1 MYIHYTIYIQVH
13 EELQKCFNMLI
24 PGEGLSKIKDNNCCV
39 FQSQLQTLFFGR
51 PIDVSAILTES
62 GGNTDLLKKYYI
74 SEQVQSSKQTVIFPN
89 PFDTHNNK
97 SKSREGKD
105 KKNSNPYSF
114 DNELIIDVPIGMR
127 LLNAY
132 RNIYKDKKMKLWAVP
147 RTSAPADSPAA
158 LASTPTGGLNTG
170 LTIKATSLVPSQ
182 MYRSGKTAIP
192 TPVPGSADWG
202 KKRMESNT
210 SLNNLAGLNESG
222 VEDDDKLVVNVKA
235 LTTNWINMT
244 SVSRSNTQGRPPQ
257 AMLSRQ
263 SPISVAVHCG
273 LGNLYAVAYNSVS
286 IGTDARLVFVEGV
299 SVLPPGSRWLTLA
312 LRCIGTLDLLYYT
325 NSYYFCYHSPY
336 HYYCCLLY
344 VFNMIGKNVSN
355 LNNISVQEDDDDDSD
370 DEYGFGHGGGGGKKK
385 AKVSQKLKKAPKQN
399 PYKVE
404 PSVDRTLTEE
414 DNMKCSKVYELLQR
428 ISRGPVMRAP
438 GVISQLEELFIG
450 VYTLLSY
457 KIYIFYTTFITQYI

>member
-1 MYIHYTIYIQVH
+1 MCIKYWFIINIIIAYTYYINTSIYS
-13 EELQKCFNMLI
+13 KSFNMLI

-39 FQSQLQTLFFGR
+39 SQSQLQTLFFGR

-97 SKSREGKD
+97 SKNREGKD
-105 KKNSNPYSF
+105 KKNANPYSF

-147 RTSAPADSPAA
+147 RTSAPADSHA
-158 LASTPTGGLNTG
+158 ASTTTSTGGLNTG

-312 LRCIGTLDLLYYT
+312 LRCIGTLTLLYCTIYV
-325 NSYYFCYHSPY
+325 YLIIHI
-336 HYYCCLLY
+336 LLL
-344 VFNMIGKNVSN
+344 I
-355 LNNISVQEDDDDDSD
+355 
-370 DEYGFGHGGGGGKKK
+370 
-385 AKVSQKLKKAPKQN
+385 
-399 PYKVE
+399 
-404 PSVDRTLTEE
+404 
-414 DNMKCSKVYELLQR
+414 
-428 ISRGPVMRAP
+428 
-438 GVISQLEELFIG
+438 
-450 VYTLLSY
+450 
-457 KIYIFYTTFITQYI
+457 